1 VITNNHFRGQAI
13 VNAVDLKEALGQDA
27 KLPPQLAGVHE
38 R

>member
-1 VITNNHFRGQAI
+1 

-27 KLPPQLAGVHE
+27 QLPPQLAGVHT